1 MRCIIWLPGGGK
13 SAAQN
18 KLIKTA
24 YDAGILCVIAAGNE
38 ATDAE
43 DRSPAS
49 SPDGITV
56 AAIDDKWRL
65 WQYSNYGPGVQILAP
80 GVNILSTYIG
90 SKTAIREDSGTSM
103 AAPHVAGLAAYLAIA
118 ENINTVKEL
127 KARILSLGTNGTAT
141 SIKQG
146 TVNLVAYN
154 GNK

>member
-1 MRCIIWLPGGGK
+1 M
-13 SAAQN
+13 
-18 KLIKTA
+18 
-24 YDAGILCVIAAGNE
+24 IAAGNE

-56 AAIDDKWRL
+56 AAIDDEWKL
-65 WQYSNYGPGVQILAP
+65 WQYSNYGSGVHILAP
-80 GVNILSTYIG
+80 GVNVLSTYIG
-90 SKTAIREDSGTSM
+90 SKTATQEDSGTSM
-103 AAPHVAGLAAYLAIA
+103 AAPHVAGLAAYLAAA

-127 KARILSLGTNGTAT
+127 KARILALGTNGTAT
-141 SIKQG
+141 SVKQG